1 MWILLIVFY
10 STHAL
15 SSEQIFFANVDQ
27 CLEAKKAIESKYDKT
42 FRSTVGAKCMCIEID
57 Q

>member
-1 MWILLIVFY
+1 MWILLIALY
-10 STHAL
+10 STHGL
-15 SSEQIFFANVDQ
+15 STEQIFFANVDQ

-42 FRSTVGAKCMCIEID
+42 FRSAVVAKCMCIEID